1 MRHPYPRDMTE
12 RLESDVATLIAD
24 LDAISDPAV
33 RFHATVTIE
42 ALIDEELRKVRQRIA
57 AQLRGMGLTFREIG
71 EVMGGV
77 TLQRAEQ
84 VLKGR

>member
-1 MRHPYPRDMTE
+1 MTE

-57 AQLRGMGLTFREIG
+57 AQLRDMGLTFREIG
-71 EVMGGV
+71 AVMGGV

-84 VLKGR
+84 VFKGR